1 MSGIITAFVAIYQGL
16 PYWMI
21 PIVAI
26 VAGVV
31 VTILLALIFKT
42 FTAKKHEEMR
52 LNNLPRLVLDI
63 HKQICK
69 VRGHLVKHT
78 DWDNVD
84 TSKVLIPMF
93 DAAFSA
99 EGEQSAEA
107 NVVDT
112 ITSNLNEIGKL
123 MHGAPS
129 VLNTYMREGDTSL
142 ENKLQ
147 RNLWYRVL
155 MARLDNHKPYPSDA
169 IRKSIQLLLDSSISF
184 NNVILWLLYKF
195 EKTTPESISYA
206 TGVSGVKAHQI
217 YTTNKNIEKIMDA
230 TIDEANTKLQVQVD
244 NYLTLRKKK

>member
-1 MSGIITAFVAIYQGL
+1 MGKIAKIIAFIFRVVNFFFDCIQTWQCTMGGGMGGIITAIAAFYQGL

-21 PIVAI
+21 PVVAV

-42 FTAKKHEEMR
+42 FTAKKHEELR

-78 DWDNVD
+78 NWDNVD
-84 TSKVLIPMF
+84 TSKVIIPVL
-93 DAAFSA
+93 DAAFSVGA
-99 EGEQSAEA
+99 EQSAEA
-107 NVVDT
+107 NVIDT

-147 RNLWYRVL
+147 QNLWY
-155 MARLDNHKPYPSDA
+155 SD
-169 IRKSIQLLLDSSISF
+169 L
-184 NNVILWLLYKF
+184 
-195 EKTTPESISYA
+195 PP
-206 TGVSGVKAHQI
+206 
-217 YTTNKNIEKIMDA
+217 
-230 TIDEANTKLQVQVD
+230 
-244 NYLTLRKKK
+244 